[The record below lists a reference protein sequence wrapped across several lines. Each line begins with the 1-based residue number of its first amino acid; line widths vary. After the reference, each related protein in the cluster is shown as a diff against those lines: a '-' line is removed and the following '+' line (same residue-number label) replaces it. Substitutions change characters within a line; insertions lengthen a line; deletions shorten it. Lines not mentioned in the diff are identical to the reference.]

1 MLKALTVQ
9 QARDVIALAH
19 AYRGRGPASAIDDR
33 AAHLAYA
40 DDLEN
45 ATKRRL
51 YQAIKTMSPAQRRD
65 LTALMWVGQGIDQ
78 PTDWSAACRYA
89 RANQKDS
96 DLLAMIEN
104 GPLGEQLERGLE
116 TLASDAPAAIAPAPI
131 APAPLGA
138 RRAA

>member
-19 AYRGRGPASAIDDR
+19 AYLGRGHDTALDER

-45 ATKRRL
+45 GEKRRL
-51 YQAIKTMSPAQRRD
+51 YQAIKTLSPAQRRE
-65 LTALMWVGQGIDQ
+65 LTALMWVGRGIYQ
-78 PTDWSAACRYA
+78 PTEWSAACRYA

-96 DLLAMIEN
+96 DLLYMIEN
-104 GPLGEQLERGLE
+104 GPLGEQLQQGLDKLAPTASE
-116 TLASDAPAAIAPAPI
+116 TIAPESQD
-131 APAPLGA
+131 A

>member
-1 MLKALTVQ
+1 MLKALTIK

-19 AYRGRGPASAIDDR
+19 AYLGRDHHGAFDDR
-33 AAHLAYA
+33 GAHLAYA

-45 ATKRRL
+45 PNKRAL
-51 YQAIKTMSPAQRRD
+51 YQAIKQLSSAQRRE
-65 LTALMWVGQGIDQ
+65 LTALMWVGRGIYQ
-78 PTDWSAACRYA
+78 PTEWPAACRYA

-96 DLLAMIEN
+96 DLLYMIEN

-116 TLASDAPAAIAPAPI
+116 RLESAGASEQPE
-131 APAPLGA
+131 A